1 MTLKEL
7 SQLFHL
13 NKEIEENEQ
22 RLKSIEDSL
31 VRISAPDFE
40 EHSHPTGY
48 VQSKI
53 DKLTA
58 EKVDLQN
65 IIDSMNIQCR
75 AERNRLMRYIQGI
88 KDSYTRRVFTL
99 RFVDGLTWLQVA
111 QKIGR
116 GDTDDAVRKIC
127 IRYLEAQNKGR
138 RNK

>member
-13 NKEIEENEQ
+13 GKEIEENEQ
-22 RLKSIEDSL
+22 RLKDIEDSL
-31 VRISAPDFE
+31 TRISAPDFE
-40 EHSHPTGY
+40 EHSHTTGY

-58 EKVDLQN
+58 EKIDLQN

-75 AERNRLMRYIQGI
+75 AERNRLMRYIRGI

-116 GDTDDAVRKIC
+116 GDADDAMRMIC
-127 IRYLEAQNKGR
+127 VRYLKEQNEGK
-138 RNK
+138 KKK